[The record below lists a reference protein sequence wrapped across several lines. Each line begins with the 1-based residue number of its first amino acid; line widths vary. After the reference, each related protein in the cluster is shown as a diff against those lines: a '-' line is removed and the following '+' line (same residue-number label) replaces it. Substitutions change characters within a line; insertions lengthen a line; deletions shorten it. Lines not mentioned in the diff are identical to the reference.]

1 MKKTKIV
8 VSETKKRLID
18 DIHYLL
24 KEVDNDIVS
33 KNKDIDNSVLIASI
47 LEEAPEKS
55 VLDLVVTKEYLKDFL
70 KSINASVIIS
80 EDTMPK
86 DDVDDLENVFDTPED
101 MEMEANKDNE
111 DNLMGEFEN
120 VKTKAQELISR
131 IENSEDEVPDI
142 ADTSKLVSISVAI
155 QEKIDELNNL
165 DVSDNSFAQKF
176 EELKQ
181 FITSKESEVIEILGG
196 GDANEL
202 NDLINDEEDVTTE
215 IKKEPGDEDVV
226 TSDVKTEPG
235 DEDPVTCKEKPKC
248 EDDVILGIGMGDEE
262 FDDLTDED
270 LENLNEDTE
279 IEPLEPEE
287 ETPLD
292 DVKEPVTSE
301 MVPSNET
308 SLTNDE
314 EPKISVQD
322 TVEIPLDPEKAKTVV
337 DLIKDMEKELN
348 KYLTDINTVTDEKER
363 MEKSDVVNSLYNK
376 LDMLK
381 NMINYEPTPDDVV
394 ADIDE
399 SIKDLGNI
407 MGTEGTDTINN
418 TYEQLKDNL
427 LTSLDGIANECDN
440 CEDPASKELPEVET
454 SVSNVID
461 YDNFDG
467 KNFEETELE
476 DGDSEQF
483 FNDDVED
490 PEASVHMEMDIDS
503 TPNKEELDFTVEDTP
518 EQDPFLDM
526 DNETNSEDAN
536 VEEILAPKKKYKPKF
551 KKVK

>member
-202 NDLINDEEDVTTE
+202 NDLINDEEDVTAE